1 MCIVSARAFECVRA
15 CDCGSVCM
23 RRVCVCASVCVFCV
37 CVCVCMCVCER
48 ERDRQRER
56 QTETETSLPF
66 YEVNFFVLFIL
77 FFCRVR
83 KPIVCRFYFRAAT
96 HSTDQYALRLCR
108 RVFKLVNSYTDKI
121 TDIYGYPT
129 AEDVSTQAACSPA
142 TCRWFSV
149 VRDMFVVTRRQ
160 LYGRWSS
167 VVGGNVSGD
176 LETDLRPLVLSG
188 G

>member
-1 MCIVSARAFECVRA
+1 MCVR
-15 CDCGSVCM
+15 
-23 RRVCVCASVCVFCV
+23 
-37 CVCVCMCVCER
+37 ER
-48 ERDRQRER
+48 ERQRER

-66 YEVNFFVLFIL
+66 YEVIFFVLFIL
-77 FFCRVR
+77 FFCKVR

-142 TCRWFSV
+142 TCRWSSV
-149 VRDMFVVTRRQ
+149 VRDIFVVTQRPLYGRWSSVVGDMFVVTRRQ